1 MNLSGLLP
9 LIESLAAFDSLT
21 AALREQSTVIADVI
35 ESARAPVL
43 AALSRTLDAPLVV
56 LTARSDRAKQIAD
69 ELGVWVSTTDS
80 VIASEAK
87 QSPITSGIAL
97 SQRSLLATLAPH
109 ASAGVT
115 NVLPFPE
122 PDPLFYERMPWN
134 AETIA
139 ARLGAL
145 AALAQRRGIRLDAPA
160 PIVVTSVRAVMQ
172 RTVPP
177 AAFLAAMRVLRRG
190 ESRPLIDLLSA
201 LVTLGYEYEA
211 VVETPGAFSR
221 RGGILDIWAPASA
234 QPVRIEFVGDEIAS
248 LRAFDPA
255 TQRSAQEIDAL
266 TVVPASEALP
276 GRGRDAI
283 GRLKQL
289 DLDAPHPVA
298 AATFR
303 QDLESLEDGRRFR
316 GIEFY
321 LQYFYPN
328 PASLA
333 EHLPENAWLIV
344 ENWSE
349 IEATAQSLE
358 FQAED
363 VRGDLEARRELPPN
377 IATPYFPWDAL
388 RARLLARRRL
398 LLDYASPGESIQLP
412 FTPGP
417 RYGGQ
422 LRKALD
428 DVVKLR
434 EEKAH
439 IVIVTRQAERLS
451 EIMRERNLFIKP
463 TDQIDAAPKPGY
475 ISLVQGALAEGWT
488 LKAEGGRTLAP
499 HASAGVKDEK
509 EDSPHPS
516 SFTPASAITAGAD
529 VLHTLTDAELFG
541 WSRPKP
547 RRAAKPR
554 AASPEAFFA
563 DLAVGDY
570 IVHIDHG
577 IGIFRGLTR
586 LALNGPEREFLL
598 IEYDR
603 GDKLYVPVHQI
614 DRLSRYVAPGGK
626 APALHRLGTAD
637 WAQVKERTRKAV
649 EDIADELLELYAA
662 REIVSGHAFSPDN
675 PWQHELEA
683 SFPYVETEDQ
693 LHAIDAVKA
702 DMERAKPM
710 DRLVV
715 GDVGYG
721 KTEVALRAAF
731 KAVTD
736 GKQVGVLVPTTVL
749 AQQHFNTFKERLAP
763 FPINVEMLSRFRSTK
778 EQDEIVE
785 KIKSGG
791 VDIVIGTHRLLSG
804 DVQFKD
810 LGLLIIDEE
819 QRFGVV
825 HKERLKQLRQE
836 VDVLTLTATPIP
848 RTLYL
853 SLSGAR
859 DMSTIETPPEDRL
872 PIRTYVAEY
881 DERLVRDAILREL
894 DRGGQVFFV
903 HNRVRGINIVAD
915 QLRKLVP
922 EANVAVGHGQM
933 AEDQLEQ
940 VMVEFAAGQ
949 HDVLVCTTIIE
960 SGIDIPNVNTL
971 IVNHADKF
979 GLAQLYQLR
988 GRVGRSAARAY
999 AYFLYEK
1006 NHPLSAEAHERL
1018 QSIAEATE
1026 LGAGFQIAMRD
1037 LEIRGAGEILGAQQ
1051 HGHISAV
1058 GFDLYCR
1065 LLASAIDAARARKRN
1080 EGAPAEKKSATLL
1093 GLAPTIDLPLQAH
1106 LPEDYVPE
1114 SALRLKLYRRL
1125 ADITTYAQVDEIEH
1139 ELQDRFGAPPEQ
1151 VANLMYLLRLRVA
1164 AIQAQLAAIAIED
1177 GRIVLK
1183 FGNPD
1188 GALAAR
1194 LNARFKD
1201 RVRIA
1206 RDRAWLNGPDSDINW
1221 REHLMDMLKVATD
1234 IAVDSHLKA
1243 G

>member
-1 MNLSGLLP
+1 MNLSGLVP
-9 LIESLAAFDSLT
+9 LIEDLAAFRALT
-21 AALREQSTVIADVI
+21 AALRAQNTVTADVI
-35 ESARAPVL
+35 ESARAPML
-43 AALSRTLDAPLVV
+43 AALSRALAAPMVV
-56 LTARSDRAKQIAD
+56 LTARPDRAKQLAD
-69 ELGVWVSTTDS
+69 ELGVWS
-80 VIASEAK
+80 
-87 QSPITSGIAL
+87 
-97 SQRSLLATLAPH
+97 PH
-109 ASAGVT
+109 AAGVFA
-115 NVLPFPE
+115 FPD
-122 PDPLFYERMPWN
+122 PDPLFYERMPWST
-134 AETIA
+134 ETIA
-139 ARLGAL
+139 ARLAAL
-145 AALAQRRGIRLDAPA
+145 AALAQRRGIQPNAPA
-160 PIVVTSVRAVMQ
+160 PIVVAPVRAVMQ

-177 AAFLAAMRVLRRG
+177 ADFLAAMRVLRRG
-190 ESRPLIDLLSA
+190 ESRSLTELLTF
-201 LVTLGYEYEA
+201 LVTLGYEFETI
-211 VVETPGAFSR
+211 VETPGAFSR
-221 RGGILDIWAPASA
+221 RGGILDLWAPASP
-234 QPVRIEFVGDEIAS
+234 QPVRIEFVGDEIDS

-255 TQRSAQEIDAL
+255 TQRSAQELDAV
-266 TVVPASEALP
+266 TIVPASEALP
-276 GRGRDAI
+276 ARGRNAGAAI
-283 GRLKQL
+283 QQL
-289 DLDAPHPVA
+289 DLTAPHPVA

-321 LQYFYPN
+321 LQYFYPDA
-328 PASLA
+328 ASLI
-333 EHLPENAWLIV
+333 EHLPENAWLVV
-344 ENWSE
+344 ENWSD

-377 IATPYFPWDAL
+377 IATPYFPWHVL
-388 RARLLARRRL
+388 RGRLLARRRL
-398 LLDYASPGESIQLP
+398 LLDYASPGDSLPLP

-428 DVVKLR
+428 EVVNLR
-434 EEKAH
+434 AEKARV
-439 IVIVTRQAERLS
+439 VIVSRQAERLS
-451 EIMRERNLFIKP
+451 ELLRERNLHIKP
-463 TDQIDAAPKPGY
+463 VEHIDALPKPGY

-488 LKAEGGRTLAP
+488 FNVETLER
-499 HASAGVKDEK
+499 SNV
-509 EDSPHPS
+509 S
-516 SFTPASAITAGAD
+516 T
-529 VLHTLTDAELFG
+529 LHVLTDAELFG

-547 RRAAKPR
+547 RRAAKTR
-554 AASPEAFFA
+554 TTAGPETFFA

-614 DRLSRYVAPGGK
+614 DRLSRYIAPGGK
-626 APALHRLGTAD
+626 PPALHRLGTAD
-637 WAQVKERTRKAV
+637 WGQVKERTRQAIA
-649 EDIADELLELYAA
+649 DIADELLELYAA
-662 REIVSGHAFSPDN
+662 REIVTGHAFSPDN
-675 PWQHELEA
+675 SWQRELEA
-683 SFPYVETEDQ
+683 AFPYVETEDQ
-693 LHAIDAVKA
+693 LHAIDEVKA

-710 DRLVV
+710 DRLVI

-736 GKQVGVLVPTTVL
+736 GKQAAVLVPTTVL
-749 AQQHFNTFKERLAP
+749 AQQHYNTFRERLAP
-763 FPINVEMLSRFRSTK
+763 FPINVEMLSRFRSDK
-778 EQDEIVE
+778 EQKEIVE
-785 KIKSGG
+785 KIKTGV
-791 VDIVIGTHRLLSG
+791 VDIVIGTHRLLSD

-825 HKERLKQLRQE
+825 HKERLKQLRQQ

-859 DMSTIETPPEDRL
+859 DMSTIDTPPEDRL

-922 EANVAVGHGQM
+922 EANIAVGHGQM

-940 VMVEFAAGQ
+940 VMLAFASGQ
-949 HDVLVCTTIIE
+949 YDVLVCTTIIE

-1006 NHPLSAEAHERL
+1006 NHPLSAEARERL
-1018 QSIAEATE
+1018 QSIAEASE

-1037 LEIRGAGEILGAQQ
+1037 LEIRGAGEILGARQ
-1051 HGHISAV
+1051 HGHIAAV

-1065 LLASAIDAARARKRN
+1065 LLASAIDAARAKKEHDGAGARSSAKR
-1080 EGAPAEKKSATLL
+1080 L

-1106 LPEDYVPE
+1106 LPEEYVPE
-1114 SALRLKLYRRL
+1114 SALRLRLYRRL
-1125 ADITTYAQVDEIEH
+1125 ADLTTDAQVDEIEQ
-1139 ELQDRFGAPPEQ
+1139 ELKDRFGAPPEE
-1151 VANLMYLLRLRVA
+1151 VRHLIYLLRLRVA
-1164 AIQAQLAAIAIED
+1164 AMQAGLAAIAIEE

-1183 FGNPD
+1183 FGKPD
-1188 GALAAR
+1188 DAIAAR
-1194 LNARFKD
+1194 LHARFKD
-1201 RVRIA
+1201 RVQVA
-1206 RDRAWLNGPDSDINW
+1206 RDRAWLTGPDGDPRW
-1221 REHLMDMLKVATD
+1221 REHLMEV
-1234 IAVDSHLKA
+1234 VKA
-1243 G
+1243 AGG

>member
-9 LIESLAAFDSLT
+9 LIESLPAFDAL
-21 AALREQSTVIADVI
+21 AGALRAQPAVTAEVI
-35 ESARAPVL
+35 ESARAPML
-43 AALSRTLDAPLVV
+43 AALSRALGRPIVV
-56 LTARSDRAKQIAD
+56 LTARSDRAKQLAD
-69 ELGVWVSTTDS
+69 ELNAWMS
-80 VIASEAK
+80 V
-87 QSPITSGIAL
+87 G
-97 SQRSLLATLAPH
+97 
-109 ASAGVT
+109 AG
-115 NVLPFPE
+115 PSIFPE

-139 ARLGAL
+139 ARLGAF
-145 AALAQRRGIRLDAPA
+145 AALAQSRGDHGSAST
-160 PIVVTSVRAVMQ
+160 PIVVTSVRAIMQ

-177 AAFLAAMRVLRRG
+177 ADFLAAVRVLRRG
-190 ESRPLIDLLSA
+190 ESKSLIDLLSS
-201 LVTLGYEYEA
+201 LVTLGYEYEV

-221 RGGILDIWAPASA
+221 RGGILDIWPPSNA

-248 LRAFDPA
+248 LRPFDPA
-255 TQRSAQEIDAL
+255 TQRSAEQIDAL
-266 TVVPASEALP
+266 TIVPASEALP
-276 GRGRDAI
+276 GRGREAVSALN
-283 GRLKQL
+283 RL
-289 DLDAPHPVA
+289 DYDAPQPVA

-303 QDLESLEDGRRFR
+303 QDLASLEDGRRFR

-321 LQYFYPN
+321 LQYLYPDA
-328 PASLA
+328 ASLV
-333 EHLPENAWLIV
+333 EHLPEDAWLVV
-344 ENWSE
+344 ENWGE

-358 FQAED
+358 FQAEE
-363 VRGDLEARRELPPN
+363 VRSDLEARRELPPN
-377 IATPYFPWDAL
+377 VAAPYFPWETL
-388 RARLLARRRL
+388 RGRLLARRRL
-398 LLDYASPGESIQLP
+398 LLDYATPDEPLQLP

-422 LRKALD
+422 LRKVLD

-434 EEKAH
+434 AEKARV
-439 IVIVTRQAERLS
+439 VIVTRQAERIS
-451 EIMRERNLFIKP
+451 ELLREHNLHIKP
-463 TDQIDAAPKPGY
+463 VDEIGALPRPGY
-475 ISLVQGALAEGWT
+475 ITLIQGALAEGWKLDVGTFEGSNVQPPTSIERLKEVGGIPPTPTEQLKEVNTSPST
-488 LKAEGGRTLAP
+488 LHL
-499 HASAGVKDEK
+499 
-509 EDSPHPS
+509 
-516 SFTPASAITAGAD
+516 
-529 VLHTLTDAELFG
+529 LTDAEIFG

-547 RRAAKPR
+547 RRVAKTR
-554 AASPEAFFA
+554 SASPEAFFA

-577 IGIFRGLTR
+577 IGVFRGLTK

-626 APALHRLGTAD
+626 TPALHRIGTAD
-637 WAQVKERTRKAV
+637 WAQIKERTRKAV

-662 REIVSGHAFSPDN
+662 REIVTGHAFSPDN
-675 PWQHELEA
+675 QWQHELEA

-736 GKQVGVLVPTTVL
+736 GKQTGVLVPTTVL
-749 AQQHFNTFKERLAP
+749 AQQHYNTFKERLAP
-763 FPINVEMLSRFRSTK
+763 FPIRVEMLSRFRSDK
-778 EQDEIVE
+778 EQKEIVE
-785 KIKSGG
+785 RIKSGG
-791 VDIVIGTHRLLSG
+791 VDIVIGTHRLLSD

-825 HKERLKQLRQE
+825 HKERLKQLRQD

-881 DERLVRDAILREL
+881 EDHLVRDAILREL

-903 HNRVRGINIVAD
+903 HNRVRGINIIAN
-915 QLRKLVP
+915 QLRQLVP
-922 EANVAVGHGQM
+922 EANIAVGHGQM
-933 AEDQLEQ
+933 ADVELEQ
-940 VMVEFAAGQ
+940 VMIEFAAGRY
-949 HDVLVCTTIIE
+949 DVLVCTTIIE
-960 SGIDIPNVNTL
+960 SGIDIPNANTL

-999 AYFLYEK
+999 AYFLHEK
-1006 NHPLSAEAHERL
+1006 SHPLSADAYERL
-1018 QSIAEATE
+1018 QSIAEASE

-1065 LLASAIDAARARKRN
+1065 LLATAIDHARA
-1080 EGAPAEKKSATLL
+1080 KKKDASAGKPSPNLL

-1106 LPEDYVPE
+1106 IPEEYVPE
-1114 SALRLKLYRRL
+1114 SALRLRLYRRL
-1125 ADITTYAQVDEIEH
+1125 ADVTSYPQVDEIEK
-1139 ELQDRFGAPPEQ
+1139 ELRDRFGAPPVE
-1151 VANLMYLLRLRVA
+1151 VDNLIYLLRLRVA
-1164 AIQAQLAAIAIED
+1164 AIQAQLSAIALED
-1177 GRIVLK
+1177 GRIILK
-1183 FGNPD
+1183 FSKGD

-1194 LNARFKD
+1194 LTARFKE
-1201 RVRIA
+1201 RIKIS
-1206 RDRAWLNGPDSDINW
+1206 RERAWLAGPGEDLKW
-1221 REHLMDMLKVATD
+1221 REHLMDVLKAAAGTG
-1234 IAVDSHLKA
+1234 VDSHQKSV
-1243 G
+1243 

>member
-9 LIESLAAFDSLT
+9 LIEDLAAFHDLT
-21 AALREQSTVIADVI
+21 AALRAQNTVTADVI
-35 ESARAPVL
+35 ESARAPML
-43 AALSRTLDAPLVV
+43 AALSRALAAPIVV
-56 LTARSDRAKQIAD
+56 LTARSDRAKQLAD
-69 ELGVWVSTTDS
+69 ELGVWSAD
-80 VIASEAK
+80 
-87 QSPITSGIAL
+87 PGGIF
-97 SQRSLLATLAPH
+97 T
-109 ASAGVT
+109 
-115 NVLPFPE
+115 FPE

-139 ARLGAL
+139 ARLAAL
-145 AALAQRRGIRLDAPA
+145 AALAQRRGNRSNASA
-160 PIVVTSVRAVMQ
+160 PIVVASVRAVMQ

-177 AAFLAAMRVLRRG
+177 ADFLAAVRVLRRG
-190 ESRPLIDLLSA
+190 ESRSLTELLTF
-201 LVTLGYEYEA
+201 LVTLGYEFEA

-221 RGGILDIWAPASA
+221 RGGILDLWAPANP
-234 QPVRIEFVGDEIAS
+234 QPVRIEFVGDEIDS

-255 TQRSAQEIDAL
+255 TQRSAQELDAV

-276 GRGRDAI
+276 GRGRAAV
-283 GRLKQL
+283 GALSQV
-289 DLDAPHPVA
+289 DLTAPHPVA

-303 QDLESLEDGRRFR
+303 QDVESLEDGRRFR

-321 LQYFYPN
+321 LQYFYEHA
-328 PASLA
+328 ASLV
-333 EHLPENAWLIV
+333 EHLPESDASAWLVV

-377 IATPYFPWDAL
+377 IATPYFPWDDL
-388 RARLLARRRL
+388 RSRLLASRRL
-398 LLDYASPGESIQLP
+398 LLDYASPGDSSQLP

-422 LRKALD
+422 LRKVLD
-428 DVVKLR
+428 DIVALR
-434 EEKAH
+434 ADKARV
-439 IVIVTRQAERLS
+439 VIVSRQAERLS
-451 EIMRERNLFIKP
+451 ELLRERNLHIKP
-463 TDQIDAAPKPGY
+463 TEDVDILPRPGY
-475 ISLVQGALAEGWT
+475 ISLVHGALAEGWV
-488 LKAEGGRTLAP
+488 LKAEGNSTLAP
-499 HASAGVKDEK
+499 PTSAGAQDKVAA
-509 EDSPHPS
+509 DSSLS
-516 SFTPASAITAGAD
+516 SPLI
-529 VLHTLTDAELFG
+529 LHTLTDAEIFG

-547 RRAAKPR
+547 RRAAKAR
-554 AASPEAFFA
+554 TTASPEAFFA
-563 DLAVGDY
+563 DLAIGDY

-626 APALHRLGTAD
+626 PPALHRLGTAD

-662 REIVSGHAFSPDN
+662 REIVTGHAFSPDN
-675 PWQHELEA
+675 QWQRELEA

-693 LHAIDAVKA
+693 LHAIDEIKA

-736 GKQVGVLVPTTVL
+736 GKQAAVLVPTTVL
-749 AQQHFNTFKERLAP
+749 AQQHYNTFKERLAP
-763 FPINVEMLSRFRSTK
+763 FPMNVEMLSRFRSDK
-778 EQDEIVE
+778 EQKDIVE
-785 KIKSGG
+785 RIKTGV
-791 VDIVIGTHRLLSG
+791 VDIVIGTHRLLSD
-804 DVQFKD
+804 DVEFKD

-825 HKERLKQLRQE
+825 HKERLKQLRQQ

-859 DMSTIETPPEDRL
+859 DMSTIDTPPEDRL

-881 DERLVRDAILREL
+881 DERLVREAILREM

-922 EANVAVGHGQM
+922 EAGVAVGHGQM

-940 VMVEFAAGQ
+940 VMLEFASGRY
-949 HDVLVCTTIIE
+949 DVLVCTTIIE
-960 SGIDIPNVNTL
+960 SGIDIPNANTL
-971 IVNHADKF
+971 IVNQADKF

-999 AYFLYEK
+999 AYFLYAK
-1006 NHPLSAEAHERL
+1006 NHPLSADAHERL
-1018 QSIAEATE
+1018 QSIAEASE

-1037 LEIRGAGEILGAQQ
+1037 LEIRGAGEILGARQ
-1051 HGHISAV
+1051 HGHIVAV

-1065 LLASAIDAARARKRN
+1065 LLAGAIDAARAAKKKLHD
-1080 EGAPAEKKSATLL
+1080 GADARPSANML

-1106 LPEDYVPE
+1106 IPEEYVPE

-1125 ADITTYAQVDEIEH
+1125 ADITTYERVDEIAQ
-1139 ELQDRFGAPPEQ
+1139 ELQDRFGAPPDE
-1151 VANLMYLLRLRVA
+1151 VRNLIYLLRLRVA
-1164 AIQAQLAAIAIED
+1164 AIQAGLAAIAIEEA
-1177 GRIVLK
+1177 RIVLK
-1183 FGNPD
+1183 FGKPD
-1188 GALAAR
+1188 DAVAPR
-1194 LNARFKD
+1194 LHARFKD
-1201 RVRIA
+1201 RVKVA
-1206 RDRAWLNGPDSDINW
+1206 RDRAWIPGPDGDARW
-1221 REHLMDMLKVATD
+1221 REHLMDV
-1234 IAVDSHLKA
+1234 LKA
-1243 G
+1243 IPT

>member
-9 LIESLAAFDSLT
+9 IIEDLSAFRDLT
-21 AALREQSTVIADVI
+21 AALRAQNTVTADVI
-35 ESARAPVL
+35 ESARAPAL
-43 AALSRTLDAPLVV
+43 AALSRALDAPIVV
-56 LTARSDRAKQIAD
+56 LTARSDRAKQLAE
-69 ELGVWVSTTDS
+69 ELSVWSSD
-80 VIASEAK
+80 
-87 QSPITSGIAL
+87 
-97 SQRSLLATLAPH
+97 
-109 ASAGVT
+109 ASA
-115 NVLPFPE
+115 VLPFLE
-122 PDPLFYERMPWN
+122 PDPLFYERMPWST
-134 AETIA
+134 ETIA
-139 ARLGAL
+139 ARLGVL
-145 AALAQRRGIRLDAPA
+145 AALAQSRGVRSSASK
-160 PIVVTSVRAVMQ
+160 PIIVASVRAVMQ

-177 AAFLAAMRVLRRG
+177 ADFLAGVRVLRHG
-190 ESRPLIDLLSA
+190 ESRSPVDLLTA
-201 LVTLGYEYEA
+201 LVALGYEYEV

-221 RGGILDIWAPASA
+221 RGGILDIWPPASA
-234 QPVRIEFVGDEIAS
+234 QPVRVEFVGDEIAS

-255 TQRSAQEIDAL
+255 TQRSAQEIDAV
-266 TVVPASEALP
+266 TIVPASEALP
-276 GRGRDAI
+276 GRGCDVVSA
-283 GRLKQL
+283 LKPL
-289 DLDAPHPVA
+289 DSAACHPVA
-298 AATFR
+298 TAAFH
-303 QDLESLEDGRRFR
+303 QDLESLAEGRRFR

-328 PASLA
+328 AASLV
-333 EHLPENAWLIV
+333 EHLPENAWLVV

-363 VRGDLEARRELPPN
+363 VRGDLEARRELPPGV
-377 IATPYFPWDAL
+377 ATPYFPWDVL
-388 RARLLARRRL
+388 RGRLLARHRL

-412 FTPGP
+412 FVPGP

-422 LRKALD
+422 LRKVLD
-428 DVVKLR
+428 EVVKQR
-434 EEKAH
+434 AEKARV
-439 IVIVTRQAERLS
+439 VIVSRQAERLS
-451 EIMRERNLFIKP
+451 ELLRERNLVIKP
-463 TDQIDAAPKPGY
+463 TGDVETLPRPGY
-475 ISLVQGALAEGWT
+475 ISLVQGALAEGWI
-488 LKAEGGRTLAP
+488 LRAEGG
-499 HASAGVKDEK
+499 SMKDE
-509 EDSPHPS
+509 ENLSVHPS
-516 SFTPASAITAGAD
+516 SFI
-529 VLHTLTDAELFG
+529 LHTLTDAELFG

-547 RRAAKPR
+547 RRVAKPR
-554 AASPEAFFA
+554 AASPEAFFS

-577 IGIFRGLTR
+577 IGVFRGLTR

-598 IEYDR
+598 IEYDH
-603 GDKLYVPVHQI
+603 GDNLYVPVHQI

-662 REIVSGHAFSPDN
+662 REIVTGHAFSPDN

-683 SFPYVETEDQ
+683 AFPYVETEDQ
-693 LHAIDAVKA
+693 LHAIDAVKE

-731 KAVTD
+731 KAVTG
-736 GKQVGVLVPTTVL
+736 GKQAAVLVPTTVL
-749 AQQHFNTFKERLAP
+749 AQQHYNTFKERLAP
-763 FPINVEMLSRFRSTK
+763 FPINVEMLSRFRSDK
-778 EQDEIVE
+778 EQKEIVE
-785 KIKSGG
+785 KIQGGG
-791 VDIVIGTHRLLSG
+791 VDIVIGTHRLLSN
-804 DVQFKD
+804 DVKFKD

-922 EANVAVGHGQM
+922 EANIVVGHGQM
-933 AEDQLEQ
+933 AEEQLEQ
-940 VMVEFAAGQ
+940 AMVEFAAGRY
-949 HDVLVCTTIIE
+949 DVLVCTTIIE
-960 SGIDIPNVNTL
+960 SGIDIPNANTL
-971 IVNHADKF
+971 IVNQADKF

-1006 NHPLSAEAHERL
+1006 HHPLSAEAHERL
-1018 QSIAEATE
+1018 QSIAEASE

-1065 LLASAIDAARARKRN
+1065 LLASAIDAARAAKRKQN
-1080 EGAPAEKKSATLL
+1080 EGAPAEKANANLL

-1106 LPEDYVPE
+1106 IPEDYVPE
-1114 SALRLKLYRRL
+1114 SALRLRLYRRL
-1125 ADITTYAQVDEIEH
+1125 ADIMTYAQVDEIEQ
-1139 ELQDRFGAPPEQ
+1139 ELQDRFGAPPEE
-1151 VANLMYLLRLRVA
+1151 VENLIYLLRLRVA
-1164 AIQAQLAAIAIED
+1164 AIQAHLSAIALED

-1183 FGNPD
+1183 FGKED
-1188 GALAAR
+1188 GVLATR

-1201 RVRIA
+1201 RVKVS
-1206 RDRAWLNGPDSDINW
+1206 RDRAWLAGPDDDLKW
-1221 REHLMDMLKVATD
+1221 REHVMDV
-1234 IAVDSHLKA
+1234 LKA
-1243 G
+1243 ASPLT